1 MGNNSLIPYK
11 QNIFTKIR
19 TFLKNLFSR
28 KKEEFIEDE
37 KENIFQKNYYN
48 NNFSERIAVKVD
60 EEQKRL
66 KDLQRQ
72 YDNGEID
79 EEDITAEDID
89 KLVEMYEAET
99 ERLNADTEMRK
110 MHISEMLIELKNT

>member
-1 MGNNSLIPYK
+1 MGSNSLIPYK

-37 KENIFQKNYYN
+37 KENIFQKNYSN

-110 MHISEMLIELKNT
+110 MHISGMLIELKNT